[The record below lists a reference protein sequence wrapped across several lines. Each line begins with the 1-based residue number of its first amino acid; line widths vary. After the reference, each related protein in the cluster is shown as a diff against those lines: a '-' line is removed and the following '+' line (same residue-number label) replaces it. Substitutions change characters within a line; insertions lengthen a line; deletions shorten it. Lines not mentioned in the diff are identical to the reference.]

1 MVRIWR
7 MWPHG
12 ESIPYRKQRSRLKL
26 RFTIAIFAACL
37 LPAQETPVFRTDS
50 SLALVRFHVVR
61 KNRYIT
67 DLKGE
72 DVVLLEDGVPRKFTV
87 LENAMAAKHTVPV
100 EMTLLFDTSGS
111 VVDEGLLDPLAFKET
126 LLDNLENVRIAVY
139 G

>member
-1 MVRIWR
+1 M
-7 MWPHG
+7 
-12 ESIPYRKQRSRLKL
+12 KL

-50 SLALVRFHVVR
+50 SLALVRFRVVR

-87 LENAMAAKHTVPV
+87 LENAMAAKRTVPV
-100 EMTLLFDTSGS
+100 EITVLFDTSGS